1 MGLTRLKAAFDCLK
15 DRVIELDDEKV
26 NQKNSY
32 LDLKYYTKNTKLVEK
47 FELRL
52 DKNARDD

>member
-1 MGLTRLKAAFDCLK
+1 MGLTRLKAAFDCLE
-15 DRVIELDDEKV
+15 DRIVELDDKKV
-26 NQKNSY
+26 KQKNSY
-32 LDLKYYTKNTKLVEK
+32 LDLKYYTKNTKLVTK

>member
-1 MGLTRLKAAFDCLK
+1 MGLTRLKAAFDCLE
-15 DRVIELDDEKV
+15 DRIIELDDEKV

>member
-1 MGLTRLKAAFDCLK
+1 MTRLKAAFDCLK